1 MLRLE
6 TLSAVLASVVTGTAV
21 ALATLAAFGAG
32 MTGSA
37 VPYVPPVAYAL
48 VIAAATALALLSTSL
63 PARLALRTRP
73 AEAVSSA

>member
-1 MLRLE
+1 
-6 TLSAVLASVVTGTAV
+6 
-21 ALATLAAFGAG
+21 

-37 VPYVPPVAYAL
+37 VPYVPPVAYVL